1 MRISKE
7 LTTGSREKL
16 PSQTVSE
23 EAGNKMTQ
31 HERDNA
37 KASTPQGH
45 RPHQGSLSPHNPG
58 CMGGRAQRRVPPNL
72 LSLVWLPD
80 SFFLPVM
87 SSALSKRRAVLY
99 RRVVINQV
107 LSSSFLSALPSRGL
121 RDWRQE
127 APNAMK
133 ERHQGE
139 NLQHPH
145 GALGASRKGL
155 LF

>member
-1 MRISKE
+1 
-7 LTTGSREKL
+7 
-16 PSQTVSE
+16 
-23 EAGNKMTQ
+23 MTQ
-31 HERDNA
+31 HEERQR
-37 KASTPQGH
+37 QGQYTT
-45 RPHQGSLSPHNPG
+45 RAQAPPRQPLSPQPRLY
-58 CMGGRAQRRVPPNL
+58 GREGSAKSPTKSPVSR
-72 LSLVWLPD
+72 LVARFL
-80 SFFLPVM
+80 FLPVM
-87 SSALSKRRAVLY
+87 SSVLSKRRAVLY

-139 NLQHPH
+139 NLRHSH
-145 GALGASRKGL
+145 GALEASRKGL